1 MKKGDNSKP
10 FQVIMDEQ
18 AHQNL
23 KKTAKKLNM
32 TKGDFIQNLYASLE
46 FRLEKYRNKIGF
58 AASAR
63 SDELDVKLM
72 KFIMFKDKGGLTPE
86 EIEAKLDK
94 IKRDFEYLSNRPGI
108 TIENGDL

>member
-32 TKGDFIQNLYASLE
+32 TKGDFVQNLYASLE
-46 FRLEKYRNKIGF
+46 YRLTKYREKIEL
-58 AASAR
+58 ASAR

>member
-1 MKKGDNSKP
+1 MKKGDNIKP
-10 FQVIMDEQ
+10 SQVIMDEL

-46 FRLEKYRNKIGF
+46 CRLEKYRNKIGF
-58 AASAR
+58 TASAR

-72 KFIMFKDKGGLTPE
+72 KFIMFKDKGGLTPVD
-86 EIEAKLDK
+86 IEGKLDK
-94 IKRDFEYLSNRPGI
+94 IKRDFEYLNNRPDI
-108 TIENGDL
+108 TIVNGDL

>member
-1 MKKGDNSKP
+1 MKKGDNIKP

-23 KKTAKKLNM
+23 KMAAKKLNM
-32 TKGDFIQNLYASLE
+32 TKGDFVQNLYASLE
-46 FRLEKYRNKIGF
+46 YRLTKYREKIGL
-58 AASAR
+58 ASAR

-72 KFIMFKDKGGLTPE
+72 KFIMFKDKGGLSPAD
-86 EIEAKLDK
+86 IEMKLDT
-94 IKRDFEYLSNRPGI
+94 IKMKFEYLNNRPDI